1 MCRAFATPLG
11 PSLLPK
17 AIGPTTI
24 GGADGVEKSAATRPA
39 REGVMGWVW
48 RWVLRWWPRPGT
60 TRRRTAGVGGGRPR
74 HRDDGPAPDP
84 WSLYVIAFS
93 CTRR

>member
-1 MCRAFATPLG
+1 MCRGFATPLG

-48 RWVLRWWPRPGT
+48 RWVLRWWPP
-60 TRRRTAGVGGGRPR
+60 A
-74 HRDDGPAPDP
+74 RDDPAPDG
-84 WSLYVIAFS
+84 
-93 CTRR
+93 RRGRRPAPPSR